1 MPTPKPSPAQPN
13 RVVWIGLLLLS
24 LAALGMRLHGLERFL
39 PHYPEPDS
47 YLVDEWRLIESGVI
61 NTALESRLYGKY
73 PHLLPR
79 LAQCLPRAE
88 PPAAG
93 AGTAEHL
100 QFAAAPLATLRLLV
114 ALLASLAVPATFL
127 LAKRFLSSG
136 WSLVAA
142 CLVATS
148 LLHLGFSQQAR
159 PHAPEGSLALI
170 AVLAAMLASD
180 RRGSLAVLWAGC
192 AAGLAI
198 GCLHNGAFVLPPLA
212 LALWLGRDNFAQ
224 RAKAFLLAA
233 VPIGLLGLF
242 TYPFLI
248 PSLRPYLP
256 FAAENKVQLGTKLPH
271 RAFGQSEWFDGGGV
285 ARVLNSL
292 WGWDPTL
299 LILTGLGTAMVC
311 AALWRGRRGRAELAS
326 AGKQRRQLAIALAF
340 ALPYLLV
347 LCLFQR
353 TFERFLI
360 PLLPYLALLAA
371 FGLQTLT
378 KALGGSKPVALT
390 VALAALTVPSWI
402 AGRATLLRG
411 REDTTQQM
419 AAWLESNLDR
429 TDLFLVN
436 PLILLP
442 LPIDLPQPQA
452 GEGSTLI
459 EIHRR
464 MPWFRHLRSPRGK
477 DLQSWSAQP
486 MDVDLN
492 DLPTKLGDVA
502 SRAKLRRRIRQSG
515 AQWVLL
521 TVRPGQPMYELFA
534 EVLQRMGQRVQR
546 ISPLKSPA
554 QATSTPTYSGDRM
567 ARLTLELV
575 RLGPTFDIYSINP
588 PSAAADPETETSR

>member
-1 MPTPKPSPAQPN
+1 MPSPAQSN
-13 RVVWIGLLLLS
+13 RVIWLGLALLT

-61 NTALESRLYGKY
+61 HTALESRLYGKY

-79 LAQCLPRAE
+79 LAQCLPQAD
-88 PPAAG
+88 PPAGG
-93 AGTAEHL
+93 AGTAQHL
-100 QFAAAPLATLRLLV
+100 QFAAAPLLTLRLLV

-127 LAKRFLSSG
+127 LAKRFISAG

-142 CLVATS
+142 SFVATS

-170 AVLAAMLASD
+170 AVLAAMLVSD
-180 RRGSLAVLWAGC
+180 RRGTLVVLWAGC

-212 LALWLGRDNFAQ
+212 LALWLARDNLAQ

-248 PSLRPYLP
+248 PGLRPYLP
-256 FAAENKVQLGTKLPH
+256 FAAENKAQLGTKLPH

-285 ARVLNSL
+285 VRVLNSL
-292 WGWDPTL
+292 WGWDPAL
-299 LILTGLGTAMVC
+299 FILGGLGLAM
-311 AALWRGRRGRAELAS
+311 AGTRLLRGRRTQAALPPS
-326 AGKQRRQLAIALAF
+326 VQQQRHFAIALAF

-371 FGLQTLT
+371 FGLQALT
-378 KALGGSKPVALT
+378 RALGCSKPATL
-390 VALAALTVPSWI
+390 AIAFAALTAPSWVV
-402 AGRATLLRG
+402 GRATLLRG
-411 REDTTQQM
+411 REDTTQQT
-419 AAWLESNLDR
+419 AAWLESNLEPSE
-429 TDLFLVN
+429 LFLVN

-442 LPIDLPQPQA
+442 LPIDLPQPQV
-452 GEGSTLI
+452 EDGSALI

-464 MPWFRHLRSPRGK
+464 MPWFRHLHSPRGK
-477 DLQSWSAQP
+477 GLRTWTAQP

-492 DLPTKLGDVA
+492 DLPNKLGEIP

-534 EVLQRMGQRVQR
+534 EVLQRMGERVQR
-546 ISPLKSPA
+546 ISPRKSSE
-554 QATSTPTYSGDRM
+554 QAASTPTYFGDRM
-567 ARLTLELV
+567 AALMLELE
-575 RLGPTFDIYSINP
+575 RLGPTFDIYRVNP
-588 PSAAADPETETSR
+588 PLPGTDPETESSR